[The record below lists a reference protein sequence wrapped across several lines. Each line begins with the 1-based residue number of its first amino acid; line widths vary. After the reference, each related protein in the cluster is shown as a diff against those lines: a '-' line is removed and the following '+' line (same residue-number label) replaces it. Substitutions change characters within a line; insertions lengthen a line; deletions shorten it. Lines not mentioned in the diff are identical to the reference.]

1 MGLFSK
7 KRKDITMR
15 VYRTN
20 QQTQMAVQDAEELA
34 AQLPIAHDEEQ
45 VEGMWEKCPECGSVI
60 YTDDLI
66 ANLNVC
72 TNCKHHFRLS
82 ARQRIMYTV
91 DDDTFTET
99 NHNLIGGNPL
109 DFPGYEQKIQK
120 IRGYTNEKESIIT
133 GTCKIGGE
141 PCVLAV
147 MDGFF
152 MMGSMGAAVGE
163 KFTLAVEEAISS
175 GLPFIAFTVSGGAR
189 MQEGLISLMQ
199 MSKTSAALGKLDA
212 AGLPY
217 FAVLTDPTTGGVTA
231 SFAMLGD
238 VTIAE
243 PNATIGFAGRRV
255 IEQTMKQT
263 LPSTFQTAEF
273 QLEKGF
279 VDMIVDRGEMKST
292 LTTLLKLH
300 KGGSAR

>member
-1 MGLFSK
+1 MALFSK

-20 QQTQMAVQDAEELA
+20 QQTQMPAVESAEEIE
-34 AQLPIAHDEEQ
+34 LPIAHDEEQ

-72 TNCKHHFRLS
+72 TNCGYHFRLS
-82 ARQRIMYTV
+82 ARQRIMYTA
-91 DDDTFTET
+91 DDGTFREFDAD
-99 NHNLIGGNPL
+99 LIGTNPL
-109 DFPGYEQKIQK
+109 DFPGYEEKIQK

-133 GTCKIGGE
+133 GECRIGGE
-141 PCVLAV
+141 AVILAV

-163 KFTLAVEEAISS
+163 KFARAAERALEKK
-175 GLPFIAFTVSGGAR
+175 LPMIAFTVSGGAR

-199 MSKTSAALGKLDA
+199 MSKTAAVLAKLDE
-212 AGLPY
+212 AGLP
-217 FAVLTDPTTGGVTA
+217 FFVVLTDPTTGGVTA

-255 IEQTMKQT
+255 IEQTIKQA
-263 LPSTFQTAEF
+263 LPQTFQTSEF

-279 VDMIVDRGEMKST
+279 VDMIVPRGQLKET
-292 LTTLLKLH
+292 LEKLLKMH
-300 KGGSAR
+300 KGGSAK

>member
-20 QQTQMAVQDAEELA
+20 QQAQPPVESMEDIA
-34 AQLPIAHDEEQ
+34 AQLPVAHDEEQ
-45 VEGMWEKCPECGSVI
+45 VEGMWDKCPECGTVI

-72 TNCKHHFRLS
+72 NNCNHHFRLS
-82 ARQRIMYTV
+82 ARQRIMYTA
-91 DDDTFTET
+91 DENTFEEL
-99 NHNLIGGNPL
+99 NADLIGKNPL
-109 DFPGYEQKIQK
+109 DFPGYEQKVQK

-133 GTCKIGGE
+133 GACKVGGT

-163 KFTLAVEEAISS
+163 KFTLAAEYACKKK
-175 GLPFIAFTVSGGAR
+175 LPLIAFTVSGGAR

-199 MSKTSAALGKLDA
+199 MSKTAAVLAKLDE
-212 AGLPY
+212 AGLP
-217 FAVLTDPTTGGVTA
+217 FFVVITDPTTGGVTA

-255 IEQTMKQT
+255 IEQTIKQA
-263 LPSTFQTAEF
+263 LPPTFQTSEF

-279 VDMIVDRGEMKST
+279 VDMIVARSQMKDT
-292 LTTLLKLH
+292 LSKLLKMH
-300 KGGSAR
+300 KGGSAK

>member
-7 KRKDITMR
+7 KRKDITLR

-20 QQTQMAVQDAEELA
+20 QQAQMPAEEPETIPEPLV
-34 AQLPIAHDEEQ
+34 AHDEEQ

-72 TNCKHHFRLS
+72 TSCNYHFRLS
-82 ARQRIMYTV
+82 ARQRIMYTA
-91 DDDTFTET
+91 DEGTFEES
-99 NHNLIGGNPL
+99 NENLIGTNPL
-109 DFPGYEQKIQK
+109 DFPGYDSKIRK
-120 IRGYTNEKESIIT
+120 IRGYTNEKEAVIT
-133 GTCKIGGE
+133 GKCRIGGE
-141 PCVLAV
+141 PAVIVV

-163 KFTLAVEEAISS
+163 KITLAIEQAADEK
-175 GLPFIAFTVSGGAR
+175 LPFIAFTVSGGAR

-199 MSKTSAALGKLDA
+199 MSKTSAALGRLDE

-238 VTIAE
+238 VTVAE
-243 PNATIGFAGRRV
+243 PSATIGFAGRRV
-255 IEQTMKQT
+255 IEQTVKQT
-263 LPSTFQTAEF
+263 LPPTFQTAEF

-279 VDMIVDRGEMKST
+279 VDMIVPRGELKDT
-292 LTTLLKLH
+292 LARLLKLH
-300 KGGSAR
+300 KGGGAK

>member
-20 QQTQMAVQDAEELA
+20 QQAQQAFEPA
-34 AQLPIAHDEEQ
+34 AMPETKLPVAHDEEQ
-45 VEGMWEKCPECGSVI
+45 VEGMWEKCPECGAVI

-72 TNCKHHFRLS
+72 TNCSHHFRLS
-82 ARQRIMYTV
+82 ARQRIMYTA
-91 DDDTFTET
+91 DDDTFTEI
-99 NHNLIGGNPL
+99 HADMVGSNPL

-120 IRGYTNEKESIIT
+120 IRGYTNEKESMIT
-133 GTCKIGGE
+133 GQCKIGGE
-141 PCVLAV
+141 DAVLAV

-163 KFTLAVEEAISS
+163 KFTLAAEYAIEKKMP
-175 GLPFIAFTVSGGAR
+175 LIAFTVSGGAR

-199 MSKTSAALGKLDA
+199 MSKTAAVLAKLDE
-212 AGLPY
+212 AGLP
-217 FAVLTDPTTGGVTA
+217 FFVVLTDPTTGGVTA

-255 IEQTMKQT
+255 IEQTIKQA
-263 LPSTFQTAEF
+263 LPSTFQTSEF

-279 VDMIVDRGEMKST
+279 VDMIVPRGELKDT
-292 LTTLLKLH
+292 LTKLLQMH
-300 KGGSAR
+300 KGGSAK